1 MEMIKRIT
9 TIILLI
15 ASICVYAQQ
24 SSIKVH
30 KDKIMTEHPSKML
43 VDLTAHNQISAESF
57 EHRNVNVIHQVG
69 TIQLKKSQ
77 LKSYP
82 SLLKGRSIHNGQAQ
96 FMMMPSTE
104 TSTFFARS
112 GSQLS
117 NQRVGMT
124 QFSADKGSFS
134 NDIFSSNDFVN
145 STVMAKAGDTPP
157 LPGDPGAP
165 LGDIFIPFILL
176 IGVYFF
182 SKKK

>member
-43 VDLTAHNQISAESF
+43 VDLTVHNQISAESF
-57 EHRNVNVIHQVG
+57 EHRNVNVIHHVG
-69 TIQLKKSQ
+69 TIHLKKSQ
-77 LKSYP
+77 SKSYP
-82 SLLKGRSIHNGQAQ
+82 SLLKERSMYNSSHT
-96 FMMMPSTE
+96 MMMPLNAST
-104 TSTFFARS
+104 SSFKSR
-112 GSQLS
+112 G
-117 NQRVGMT
+117 NQVSYERVGMT
-124 QFSADKGSFS
+124 QFSSDKGSFS

-165 LGDIFIPFILL
+165 LGDIFIPFMLL
-176 IGVYFF
+176 IGGYFF
-182 SKKK
+182 FKKK